1 LVTKKRTL
9 FQLLVRTACPANK
22 TYVHYITINDIKK
35 SEPKR
40 VLHAEQERHC
50 TEVSDL
56 GQKEKHSKRK
66 KNISEKNSQR
76 IFTMCKNL
84 VFVCPNLKSYQLFVV

>member
-1 LVTKKRTL
+1 
-9 FQLLVRTACPANK
+9 LVRTACPANK

-35 SEPKR
+35 GDQKR
-40 VLHAEQERHC
+40 VLHAEQELHC

-66 KNISEKNSQR
+66 KNISGKNTQR
-76 IFTMCKNL
+76 IFTMFKNL
-84 VFVCPNLKSYQLFVV
+84 VFVCPNLEELSIICRVNIYHIQNDG